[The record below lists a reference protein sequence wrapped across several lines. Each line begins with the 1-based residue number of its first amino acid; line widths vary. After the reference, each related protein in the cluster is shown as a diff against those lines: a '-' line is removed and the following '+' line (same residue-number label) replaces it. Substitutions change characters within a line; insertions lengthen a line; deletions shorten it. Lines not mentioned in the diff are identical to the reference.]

1 MVDICDLKKQL
12 YESIIYMQ
20 KNTLSAQNTQIFSTQ
35 IQKYYQH
42 QLNTPVQPLP
52 RLITNLISHCI
63 DKFCLFLHCTQ
74 MESCTVRLCVW
85 IPSFSTVCEIELYY
99 YSFILF
105 AFQYSVVETYH
116 LRSFTAHVPSD
127 ICFAILHYECSG
139 TCPLVAVCVYDGY
152 IQAFLL
158 ALGPKVY
165 TLNFKCQLSKMII
178 NWQHHQQCRL
188 PVAYFLAKT

>member
-1 MVDICDLKKQL
+1 MG
-12 YESIIYMQ
+12 
-20 KNTLSAQNTQIFSTQ
+20 
-35 IQKYYQH
+35 
-42 QLNTPVQPLP
+42 
-52 RLITNLISHCI
+52 
-63 DKFCLFLHCTQ
+63 
-74 MESCTVRLCVW
+74 SCTVGLCVW

-116 LRSFTAHVPSD
+116 LRSFTAHMPSD

-188 PVAYFLAKT
+188 PVAYFLAKTWFFVLFILTISVSVVEPHGILRISISQIANKN